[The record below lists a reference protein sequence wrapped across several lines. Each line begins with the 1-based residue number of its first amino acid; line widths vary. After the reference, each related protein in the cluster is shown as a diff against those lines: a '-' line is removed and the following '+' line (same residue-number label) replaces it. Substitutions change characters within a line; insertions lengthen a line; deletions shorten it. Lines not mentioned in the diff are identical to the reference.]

1 MTNKGSP
8 PLTREL
14 LMLAC
19 YCHACMG
26 ITPAYAGTTLTA
38 DGSER
43 LERDHPRLRGNYLPP
58 ALRRFLILGSPPLTR
73 ELRYLDLVLVLVSG
87 ITPAYAGTTAIQ
99 SGSGGYGQDH
109 PRLRG
114 NYAVGHFFKREISGS
129 PPLTRELLLILF
141 LCCPGQRITPAY
153 AGTT

>member
-73 ELRYLDLVLVLVSG
+73 ELHSAPSFHPTRSG
-87 ITPAYAGTTAIQ
+87 ITPAYAGTTD
-99 SGSGGYGQDH
+99 SYG
-109 PRLRG
+109 RL
-114 NYAVGHFFKREISGS
+114 KQ
-129 PPLTRELLLILF
+129 L
-141 LCCPGQRITPAY
+141 
-153 AGTT
+153 

>member
-73 ELRYLDLVLVLVSG
+73 ELLFGRPFMRAYPG
-87 ITPAYAGTTAIQ
+87 ITPAYAGTTR
-99 SGSGGYGQDH
+99 
-109 PRLRG
+109 RLRG
-114 NYAVGHFFKREISGS
+114 
-129 PPLTRELLLILF
+129 
-141 LCCPGQRITPAY
+141 
-153 AGTT
+153 